1 MQLQRDRVMEETT
14 TTGTGDVTLAG
25 AVTGYQSFAVIG
37 DGNACNYCIEAVDSG
52 GSPTGDWEVGV
63 AIYTLAGT
71 TLQRLLV
78 LSSSNSNNLV
88 NFAAGTK
95 RVFLPQPADGNIILD
110 TGVIYCTAGT
120 ITTGWAKF
128 YQETG
133 GISSAFGFT
142 GDAHTVSRDF
152 LWNLHDADRTIDL
165 SSDLTIPAAPGADR
179 LFFWDHSALAHAYLT
194 LGTGLSITGTTINV
208 AVGGADT
215 QVQFNDGGVL
225 AGEAGFTYN
234 KTTDT
239 ATLVGGVV
247 VGNTGLTVGAS
258 VPFSDAAG
266 TLTLQNVDALDA
278 TTESTIEAA
287 IDTLPNLV
295 SIQALTVTLADAGA
309 DAIFGWDDSAGAYQN
324 LSAAD
329 VRTAAGLVIGT
340 HVQAYDAT
348 LTAFAAYNTNG
359 LLTQTAADTFTGRTI
374 TGTAAQITVT
384 NGDGVA
390 GNPTLSLPDDV
401 LIPTVLTVPNTGLHL
416 LDTNASHD
424 LIVKPGSDL
433 TADHTV
439 TLTTGDADMILDVT
453 AVTDG
458 YVLTYDTGTGSW
470 RGEAASG
477 TGDVTAAAA
486 FANDNRLIRSDG
498 TGKGVQASAV
508 IVDDTG
514 AFTFPDGV
522 RQTFNPDGTNAGL
535 NAGSQAGNPS
545 APSNG
550 DLWYNSSTNDLMARI
565 NGATYA
571 LGQLAQPPV
580 YSEYTTNATLG
591 TIPYDDTI
599 PQNTE
604 GTEILTAS
612 ITPKTTTNRVVVFFT
627 GSVVSV
633 GTASVGIAALFVDS
647 TANALAVTDNQMFAD
662 GAPGTVTMIKVV
674 TPGTTSSVTYKI
686 RAGGD
691 TAGGIRFNGTNTA
704 RLFGGAQHA
713 ALLLFE
719 VRA

>member
-1 MQLQRDRVMEETT
+1 
-14 TTGTGDVTLAG
+14 
-25 AVTGYQSFAVIG
+25 
-37 DGNACNYCIEAVDSG
+37 
-52 GSPTGDWEVGV
+52 
-63 AIYTLAGT
+63 
-71 TLQRLLV
+71 
-78 LSSSNSNNLV
+78 
-88 NFAAGTK
+88 
-95 RVFLPQPADGNIILD
+95 
-110 TGVIYCTAGT
+110 
-120 ITTGWAKF
+120 
-128 YQETG
+128 
-133 GISSAFGFT
+133 
-142 GDAHTVSRDF
+142 
-152 LWNLHDADRTIDL
+152 
-165 SSDLTIPAAPGADR
+165 
-179 LFFWDHSALAHAYLT
+179 
-194 LGTGLSITGTTINV
+194 
-208 AVGGADT
+208 
-215 QVQFNDGGVL
+215 
-225 AGEAGFTYN
+225 
-234 KTTDT
+234 
-239 ATLVGGVV
+239 
-247 VGNTGLTVGAS
+247 
-258 VPFSDAAG
+258 
-266 TLTLQNVDALDA
+266 
-278 TTESTIEAA
+278 
-287 IDTLPNLV
+287 
-295 SIQALTVTLADAGA
+295 
-309 DAIFGWDDSAGAYQN
+309 
-324 LSAAD
+324 
-329 VRTAAGLVIGT
+329 
-340 HVQAYDAT
+340 
-348 LTAFAAYNTNG
+348 
-359 LLTQTAADTFTGRTI
+359 
-374 TGTAAQITVT
+374 
-384 NGDGVA
+384 VA

-424 LIVKPGSDL
+424 LIIKPGSNL
-433 TADHTV
+433 TADHTLTV
-439 TLTTGDADMILDVT
+439 TTGDADMILDVT